1 MVSLGVLVVF
11 VGLGVTVSLGGLLG
25 LGWLNVLSVL
35 ILLIVSFPAGSV
47 RLTRL
52 GIGTTP
58 GRGSAGL
65 TSRSESAISPGR
77 A

>member
-1 MVSLGVLVVF
+1 
-11 VGLGVTVSLGGLLG
+11 
-25 LGWLNVLSVL
+25 VLSVL

-52 GIGTTP
+52 GIGTAP
-58 GRGSAGL
+58 GRSSAGL